1 MIALNASML
10 LLNIALYAMLYRR
23 SRREARKQLII
34 RRLEDM

>member
-10 LLNIALYAMLYRR
+10 LLNIALYALLYRR
-23 SRREARKQLII
+23 TRRENRKQAIL